1 MSIYWV
7 RVRRDNASTWTAAN
21 PILKIGEVG
30 YELDT
35 KRLKIGNGSSSWNTL
50 GYVVADAGAHDQ
62 SIATIIGLQAGLD
75 SKSNTGHGHLIS
87 DIDSLQS
94 NLNGKANSAHSH
106 YISDVTNLQSSLND
120 KSSLGHV
127 HAISDITLLQG
138 TLDTKSDQVHTHSL
152 DDLDDVNVSSATVG
166 QVLVYDGANWY
177 ADNVSGTSSASAGYL
192 ATGINPNPTGYAYGH
207 RWFNTNSG
215 IEYSLID
222 DGTTKQWVEMSR
234 VGAVSGTV
242 IDGGVP

>member
-21 PILKIGEVG
+21 PILKIGEAG

-50 GYVVADAGAHDQ
+50 EYIVADAGAHNQ
-62 SIATIIGLQAGLD
+62 SIATVIGLQAGLD
-75 SKSNTGHGHLIS
+75 SKSNTGHSHLIS

-106 YISDVTNLQSSLND
+106 YISDVTNLQSSLNN

-166 QVLVYDGANWY
+166 QALVYNGSNWY
-177 ADNVSGTSSASAGYL
+177 AGSLGYI
-192 ATGINPNPTGYAYGH
+192 ATGTNPNPTGYSYGH

-242 IDGGVP
+242 IDGGIP

>member
-21 PILKIGEVG
+21 PILKIGEAG

-50 GYVVADAGAHDQ
+50 EYIVADAGAHNQ
-62 SIATIIGLQAGLD
+62 SIATIIGLQASLD
-75 SKSNTGHGHLIS
+75 SKSNTGHSHLIS

-152 DDLDDVNVSSATVG
+152 DDLDDVDVSSATVG
-166 QVLVYDGANWY
+166 QALVYNGSNWY
-177 ADNVSGTSSASAGYL
+177 AGSLGYI
-192 ATGINPNPTGYAYGH
+192 ATGISPNPTGYSYGH

-242 IDGGVP
+242 IDGGIP

>member
-21 PILKIGEVG
+21 PILKIGEAG

-50 GYVVADAGAHDQ
+50 EYIVADAGAHDQ
-62 SIATIIGLQAGLD
+62 SIATIIGLQASLD
-75 SKSNTGHGHLIS
+75 SKSNTGHSHLIS

-166 QVLVYDGANWY
+166 QALVYNGSNWY
-177 ADNVSGTSSASAGYL
+177 AGSLGYI
-192 ATGINPNPTGYAYGH
+192 ATGTNPNPTGYAYGY